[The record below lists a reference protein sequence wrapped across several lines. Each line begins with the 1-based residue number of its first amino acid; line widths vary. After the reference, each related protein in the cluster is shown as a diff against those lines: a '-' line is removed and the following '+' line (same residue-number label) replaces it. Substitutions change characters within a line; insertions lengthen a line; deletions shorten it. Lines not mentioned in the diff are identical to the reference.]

1 VSSLQSVVGSQ
12 IGRVA
17 RSRLPGTVAG
27 AVRRRGF
34 PVVAPATPGGVEPRP
49 KARRT
54 GADYDTEWA
63 RTFRARWARTVLL
76 EAVLRPTAAAVARP
90 RREGLDR
97 LEDLKPTGD
106 EPLQPVIFC
115 ANHHSHVDTP
125 VVLTSLPEPWRYQV
139 FVGAASDYFFRT
151 RATSAAAALV
161 LNAIPI
167 ERATVTRRSADLAAQ
182 LIDDG
187 WSMLIFP
194 EGGRSPDG
202 WGQDFR
208 GGAAYLARRTGAP
221 VVPVHLAGTDRILPK
236 GAKRLK
242 PGPVTVTFGDPLRAG
257 EGEDTRRLAARIEA
271 AVAALA
277 DEHSSD
283 WYSAR
288 RRAHA
293 GATPGLGGP
302 DLASW
307 RRTWALGDR
316 SPRRRRKA
324 TWPAR

>member
-1 VSSLQSVVGSQ
+1 MSVLY
-12 IGRVA
+12 
-17 RSRLPGTVAG
+17 RLGVELPDP
-27 AVRRRGF
+27 RRKLRQLAF
-34 PVVAPATPGGVEPRP
+34 PVVAPSTPRGVEPLP
-49 KARRT
+49 EERRT
-54 GADYDTEWA
+54 GADYDTTWA

-76 EAVLRPTAAAVARP
+76 ESVLRPAAAVIARP
-90 RREGLDR
+90 RRQGLDR
-97 LEDLKPTGD
+97 LADVRDLRRPDGTV
-106 EPLQPVIFC
+106 QPVIFC

-139 FVGAASDYFFRT
+139 FVGAAADYFFRT
-151 RATSAAAALV
+151 RATGAAASLL

-167 ERATVTRRSADLAAQ
+167 ERATVTRRSADLAAE
-182 LIDDG
+182 LIDEG

-221 VVPVHLAGTDRILPK
+221 VVPIHLAGTERILPK
-236 GAKRLK
+236 GSKRLK
-242 PGPVTVTFGDPLRAG
+242 PAPVAVTFGDPLRAE

-277 DEHSSD
+277 DEHTSD
-283 WYSAR
+283 WYAAR
-288 RRAHA
+288 VRAHA

-302 DLASW
+302 DVASW
-307 RRTWALGDR
+307 RRAWALGDR
-316 SPRRRRKA
+316 SSRSARTRRRR
-324 TWPAR
+324 TWPDR